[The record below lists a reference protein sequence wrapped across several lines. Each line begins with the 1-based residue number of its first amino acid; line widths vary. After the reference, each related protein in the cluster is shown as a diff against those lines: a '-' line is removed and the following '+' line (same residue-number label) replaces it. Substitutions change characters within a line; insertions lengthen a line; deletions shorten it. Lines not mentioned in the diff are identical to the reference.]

1 MAGSLARPRTV
12 RAREQRGRS
21 SRRRAGPRAR
31 DDPRNRASP
40 LRTHP
45 RGSRAHPDRGR
56 DPAARAGS
64 CAGRA
69 YRGHP
74 ERHPRLWQPDHRPT
88 QGRGSHRQVSAGP
101 ALSATETTPEV
112 EEIEEVDV
120 ALAPPWITI
129 LHNCDC
135 HTFEDVVKQLIKAI
149 ACSEDRAWEIAW
161 EVHNTGKSVVK
172 VGPETECVRV
182 GNILGAIGLIVTVA
196 QS

>member
-1 MAGSLARPRTV
+1 M
-12 RAREQRGRS
+12 
-21 SRRRAGPRAR
+21 
-31 DDPRNRASP
+31 
-40 LRTHP
+40 
-45 RGSRAHPDRGR
+45 
-56 DPAARAGS
+56 
-64 CAGRA
+64 
-69 YRGHP
+69 
-74 ERHPRLWQPDHRPT
+74 
-88 QGRGSHRQVSAGP
+88 SAGP
-101 ALSATETTPEV
+101 TLHATETTPQV

-161 EVHNTGKSVVK
+161 EVHNTGKAVVK

-182 GNILGAIGLIVTVA
+182 GNILAATGLVVTVT